1 MTMCSF
7 RGRVTFLSYNRHSAV
22 EGRVK
27 CPIIIV
33 WKCIKAMHVQGVGGL
48 SGRHLLSVLTDE
60 VHPVHHGGDGSIR
73 EKFYCVKN
81 NRCNVQIWV
90 P

>member
-27 CPIIIV
+27 CPNIIV
-33 WKCIKAMHVQGVGGL
+33 WKCINAMHVQGVGGL
-48 SGRHLLSVLTDE
+48 SGRHLLSVPTE
-60 VHPVHHGGDGSIR
+60 EVHHGGDESIR
-73 EKFYCVKN
+73 EKFYCGKE
-81 NRCNVQIWV
+81 
-90 P
+90 